1 MSAKKVTIVLIC
13 CLLVVLGAAVC
24 ALLEL
29 YPKDV
34 LTAEA
39 ASEQKPRFVIATEN
53 GVDWTLSL
61 NGENVDGAECSGRFT
76 DTSNSVAKRM
86 YESIKQSLRDMGL
99 DVPAKGDFVVAEH
112 CDIAFELP
120 SISSQ
125 VDANEAAYGSDGV
138 FFKQDINDVI
148 STPRVYFEYRKKGD
162 EQWQEAQAYFTIGGY
177 RFGRGIDVGE
187 YEVRIVAT
195 ETFLFEATEDGEQI
209 QYSAKRCGQ
218 IVDCRITK
226 ADLILSKSADKEITY
241 GTSIADVA
249 NVLRLSDFCDM
260 QLDGRFVLSD
270 TQTDEELLS
279 ATDKNSAYL
288 GVKDGGHVVYFDFI
302 PSSDNYNILKNAKVQ
317 IAVKPRSLYVRIRD
331 AYSLVGEELYTPEY
345 QIVSPLV
352 AGDGVESLGVR
363 IENDA
368 DKDVASMTYKTLVR
382 FSNPNYVADCHSHES
397 QFANY
402 GRYFVYAKQIEVVA
416 DDGQKF
422 YVFYGGGLV
431 DVSIK
436 VVRVEIENVYG
447 KPLVCAYRFDFID
460 ENGEVATPDGF
471 SVSWQS
477 VQDGVEY
484 FAVYGGELSN
494 ISVGNVTLSKEN
506 NVLCFFEGEKTG
518 GALTPAN
525 VALIAVCCVLACVL
539 VALCVVAG
547 MIVQRHN
554 ADMRMLKKHV
564 YTRETWAKTADC
576 ANNAKTEN
584 RKAKEN
590 GEPKKLR
597 HGKKNK
603 LNKTQNEAN
612 K

>member
-13 CLLVVLGAAVC
+13 CLFVVLGAAVC

-39 ASEQKPRFVIATEN
+39 ASAQRPRFVIATAN

-99 DVPAKGDFVVAEH
+99 DVPSEGDFVVAEY

-148 STPRVYFEYRKKGD
+148 STPCVYFEYRKKGD
-162 EQWQEAQAYFTIGGY
+162 EQWKETQAYALLGGY
-177 RFGRGIDVGE
+177 RFGRGVDVGE

-195 ETFLFEATEDGEQI
+195 ETFLFEENEDGEQI
-209 QYSAKRCGQ
+209 QYTAKRCGQ
-218 IVDCRITK
+218 VVDCRITK
-226 ADLILSKSADKEITY
+226 ADLILSKSAYKEITY
-241 GTSIADVA
+241 GASVADVA
-249 NVLRLSDFCDM
+249 NSLRLSDFCDM
-260 QLDGRFVLSD
+260 QFDGRFVLSD
-270 TQTDEELLS
+270 TQTDEDLLS

-288 GVKDGGHVVYFDFI
+288 GVKEGGHVVYFDFI
-302 PSSDNYNILKNAKVQ
+302 PSSENYNILKNAKVQ
-317 IAVKPRSLYVRIRD
+317 IKVNPRSLYVRIRD
-331 AYSLVGEELYTPEY
+331 AYSLVGEELSTPDY

-352 AGDGVESLGVR
+352 DGDGVESLGVR
-363 IENDA
+363 IEHDA

-382 FSNPNYVADCHSHES
+382 FSNPNYVADCHSYES

-431 DVSIK
+431 DVFIK
-436 VVRVEIENVYG
+436 VVRTEIENTYG
-447 KPLVCAYRFDFID
+447 KPLVCAYKFDFID

-471 SVSWQS
+471 TVSWQS
-477 VQDGVEY
+477 VQDGIEY
-484 FAVYGGELSN
+484 VAVYGGEIAN
-494 ISVGNVTLSKEN
+494 INVKSVTLSKDS
-506 NVLCFFEGEKTG
+506 NVLCFFEGERAVD
-518 GALTPAN
+518 ALNGAN
-525 VALIAVCCVLACVL
+525 VALIAECCVLVCVL
-539 VALCVVAG
+539 VALCIAYKK
-547 MIVQRHN
+547 QR
-554 ADMRMLKKHV
+554 RYLV
-564 YTRETWAKTADC
+564 
-576 ANNAKTEN
+576 
-584 RKAKEN
+584 
-590 GEPKKLR
+590 
-597 HGKKNK
+597 
-603 LNKTQNEAN
+603 
-612 K
+612 

>member
-39 ASEQKPRFVIATEN
+39 ASEQRPRFVIATAN

-99 DVPAKGDFVVAEH
+99 DVPAEGDFVVAEH

-125 VDANEAAYGSDGV
+125 VDANEAAYGADGV

-162 EQWQEAQAYFTIGGY
+162 EHWQEAQAYFTIGGY
-177 RFGRGIDVGE
+177 RFGRGVDVGE

-226 ADLILSKSADKEITY
+226 ADLILTKSADKEITY
-241 GTSIADVA
+241 GTSVADVA
-249 NVLRLSDFCDM
+249 SVLRLSDFCDM

-288 GVKDGGHVVYFDFI
+288 GVKEGGHVVYFDFI
-302 PSSDNYNILKNAKVQ
+302 PSSENYNILKNAKVQ
-317 IAVKPRSLYVRIRD
+317 IAVNPRSLYVRIRD
-331 AYSLVGEELYTPEY
+331 AYSLVGEELSTPDY

-382 FSNPNYVADCHSHES
+382 FSNPNYVADCHSYES

-477 VQDGVEY
+477 VQDGIEY
-484 FAVYGGELSN
+484 VAVYGGEIADINVKS
-494 ISVGNVTLSKEN
+494 VTLSKDSN
-506 NVLCFFEGEKTG
+506 MLCFFEGERAAS
-518 GALTPAN
+518 ALSGAN

-539 VALCVVAG
+539 VALCIAYKK
-547 MIVQRHN
+547 QR
-554 ADMRMLKKHV
+554 RYLV
-564 YTRETWAKTADC
+564 
-576 ANNAKTEN
+576 
-584 RKAKEN
+584 
-590 GEPKKLR
+590 
-597 HGKKNK
+597 
-603 LNKTQNEAN
+603 
-612 K
+612 

>member
-13 CLLVVLGAAVC
+13 CLFVVLGAAVC

-39 ASEQKPRFVIATEN
+39 ASAQRPRFVIATAN

-86 YESIKQSLRDMGL
+86 YESIKQSLRNMGL
-99 DVPAKGDFVVAEH
+99 DVPAEGDFVVAEY

-162 EQWQEAQAYFTIGGY
+162 EQWKETQAYVLLGGY
-177 RFGRGIDVGE
+177 RFGRGVDVGE

-195 ETFLFEATEDGEQI
+195 ETFLFEENEDGEQI
-209 QYSAKRCGQ
+209 QYTAKRCGQ
-218 IVDCRITK
+218 VVDCRITK
-226 ADLILSKSADKEITY
+226 ADLILSKAAYKEITY
-241 GTSIADVA
+241 GASVADVA
-249 NVLRLSDFCDM
+249 NSLRLSDFCDM

-270 TQTDEELLS
+270 TQTDENLLS

-288 GVKDGGHVVYFDFI
+288 GVKEGGHVVYFDFI
-302 PSSDNYNILKNAKVQ
+302 PSSENYNMLKNAKVQ
-317 IAVKPRSLYVRIRD
+317 IEVNPRSLYVRIRD
-331 AYSLVGEELYTPEY
+331 AYSLVGEELSTPDY

-352 AGDGVESLGVR
+352 DGDGIESLGVR

-382 FSNPNYVADCHSHES
+382 FSNPNYVADCHSYES

-436 VVRVEIENVYG
+436 VVRTEIENTYD
-447 KPLVCAYRFDFID
+447 KPLVCAYKFDFID

-471 SVSWQS
+471 TVSWQS
-477 VQDGVEY
+477 VQGGIEY
-484 FAVYGGELSN
+484 VAVYGGEIAN
-494 ISVGNVTLSKEN
+494 INVKSVTLSKDN
-506 NVLCFFEGEKTG
+506 NVLCFFEGERAVD
-518 GALTPAN
+518 ALNGAN
-525 VALIAVCCVLACVL
+525 VALIAICGALLCVLIAMCV
-539 VALCVVAG
+539 AYKK
-547 MIVQRHN
+547 QR
-554 ADMRMLKKHV
+554 RFLI
-564 YTRETWAKTADC
+564 
-576 ANNAKTEN
+576 
-584 RKAKEN
+584 
-590 GEPKKLR
+590 
-597 HGKKNK
+597 
-603 LNKTQNEAN
+603 
-612 K
+612 

>member
-13 CLLVVLGAAVC
+13 CLFVVLGAAVC

-39 ASEQKPRFVIATEN
+39 ASAQRPRFVIATAK

-86 YESIKQSLRDMGL
+86 YESIKQSLRNMGL
-99 DVPAKGDFVVAEH
+99 DVPLEGDFVVAEY

-162 EQWQEAQAYFTIGGY
+162 EQWKETQAYVLLGGY
-177 RFGRGIDVGE
+177 RFGRGVDVGE

-195 ETFLFEATEDGEQI
+195 ETFLFEANEDGEQI
-209 QYSAKRCGQ
+209 QYTAKRCGQ
-218 IVDCRITK
+218 VVDCRITK
-226 ADLILSKSADKEITY
+226 ADLILSKAAYKEITY
-241 GTSIADVA
+241 GASVADVA
-249 NVLRLSDFCDM
+249 NSLRLSDFCDM

-270 TQTDEELLS
+270 TQTDENLLS

-288 GVKDGGHVVYFDFI
+288 GVKEGGHVVYFDFI
-302 PSSDNYNILKNAKVQ
+302 PSSENYNILKNAKVQ
-317 IAVKPRSLYVRIRD
+317 IEVNPRSLYVRIRD
-331 AYSLVGEELYTPEY
+331 AYSLVGEELSIPEY

-352 AGDGVESLGVR
+352 DGDGSESLGVR

-382 FSNPNYVADCHSHES
+382 FSNPNYVADCHSYES

-436 VVRVEIENVYG
+436 VVRTEIENTYD
-447 KPLVCAYRFDFID
+447 KPLVCAYKFDFID

-471 SVSWQS
+471 TVSWQS
-477 VQDGVEY
+477 VQDGIEY
-484 FAVYGGELSN
+484 VAVYGGEIAN
-494 ISVGNVTLSKEN
+494 INVKSVTLSKDN
-506 NVLCFFEGEKTG
+506 NVLCFFEGERAVD
-518 GALTPAN
+518 ALNGAN

-539 VALCVVAG
+539 VALCIAYKK
-547 MIVQRHN
+547 QR
-554 ADMRMLKKHV
+554 RYLV
-564 YTRETWAKTADC
+564 
-576 ANNAKTEN
+576 
-584 RKAKEN
+584 
-590 GEPKKLR
+590 
-597 HGKKNK
+597 
-603 LNKTQNEAN
+603 
-612 K
+612 

>member
-13 CLLVVLGAAVC
+13 CLFVVLGAAVC

-39 ASEQKPRFVIATEN
+39 ASEQRPRFVIATAN

-86 YESIKQSLRDMGL
+86 YESIKQSLRNMGL
-99 DVPAKGDFVVAEH
+99 DVPAEGDFVVAEY

-162 EQWQEAQAYFTIGGY
+162 EQWKETQAYVLLGGY
-177 RFGRGIDVGE
+177 RFGRGVDVGE

-195 ETFLFEATEDGEQI
+195 ETFLFEANEDGEQI
-209 QYSAKRCGQ
+209 QYTAKRCGQ
-218 IVDCRITK
+218 VVDCRITK

-241 GTSIADVA
+241 GASVADVA
-249 NVLRLSDFCDM
+249 NSLRLSDFCDM

-270 TQTDEELLS
+270 TQTDENLLS

-288 GVKDGGHVVYFDFI
+288 GVKEGGHVVYFDFI
-302 PSSDNYNILKNAKVQ
+302 PSSENYNILKNAKVQ
-317 IAVKPRSLYVRIRD
+317 IEVNPRSLYVRIRD
-331 AYSLVGEELYTPEY
+331 AYSLVGEELSIPEY

-352 AGDGVESLGVR
+352 DGDGIESLGVR

-382 FSNPNYVADCHSHES
+382 FSNPNYVADCHSYES

-436 VVRVEIENVYG
+436 VVRTEIENTYD
-447 KPLVCAYRFDFID
+447 KPLVCAYKFDFID

-471 SVSWQS
+471 TVSWQS
-477 VQDGVEY
+477 VQDGIEY
-484 FAVYGGELSN
+484 VAVYGGEIAN
-494 ISVGNVTLSKEN
+494 INVKSVTLSKDN
-506 NVLCFFEGEKTG
+506 NVLCFFEGERAVD
-518 GALTPAN
+518 ALNGAN
-525 VALIAVCCVLACVL
+525 VALIAVCCVLVCVL
-539 VALCVVAG
+539 VALCIAYKK
-547 MIVQRHN
+547 QR
-554 ADMRMLKKHV
+554 RYLV
-564 YTRETWAKTADC
+564 
-576 ANNAKTEN
+576 
-584 RKAKEN
+584 
-590 GEPKKLR
+590 
-597 HGKKNK
+597 
-603 LNKTQNEAN
+603 
-612 K
+612 

>member
-99 DVPAKGDFVVAEH
+99 DVPAEGDFVVAEH

-436 VVRVEIENVYG
+436 VVRVEIENIYG

-471 SVSWQS
+471 SVSWKS

>member
-39 ASEQKPRFVIATEN
+39 ASEQRPRFVIATAN

-99 DVPAKGDFVVAEH
+99 DVPAEGDFIVAEY

-125 VDANEAAYGSDGV
+125 VDANEAAYGADGV

-177 RFGRGIDVGE
+177 RFGRGVDVGE

-226 ADLILSKSADKEITY
+226 ADLILTKFADKEITY
-241 GTSIADVA
+241 GTSVADVA
-249 NVLRLSDFCDM
+249 SVLRLSDFCDM

-270 TQTDEELLS
+270 TQTEEELLS

-288 GVKDGGHVVYFDFI
+288 GVKEGGHVVYFDFI
-302 PSSDNYNILKNAKVQ
+302 PSSENYNILKNAKVQ
-317 IAVKPRSLYVRIRD
+317 IAVNPRSLYVRIRD
-331 AYSLVGEELYTPEY
+331 AYSLVGEELSTPDY

-352 AGDGVESLGVR
+352 AGDGVESLGVS

-382 FSNPNYVADCHSHES
+382 FSNPNYVADCHSYES

-477 VQDGVEY
+477 VQEGIEY
-484 FAVYGGELSN
+484 VAVYGGEIADINVKS
-494 ISVGNVTLSKEN
+494 VTLSKDN
-506 NVLCFFEGEKTG
+506 NVLCFFEGERAAS
-518 GALTPAN
+518 ALSGAN

-539 VALCVVAG
+539 VALCIAYKK
-547 MIVQRHN
+547 QR
-554 ADMRMLKKHV
+554 RYLV
-564 YTRETWAKTADC
+564 
-576 ANNAKTEN
+576 
-584 RKAKEN
+584 
-590 GEPKKLR
+590 
-597 HGKKNK
+597 
-603 LNKTQNEAN
+603 
-612 K
+612 

>member
-13 CLLVVLGAAVC
+13 CLFVVLGAAVC

-39 ASEQKPRFVIATEN
+39 ASAQRPRFVIATAN

-86 YESIKQSLRDMGL
+86 YESIKQSLRNMGL
-99 DVPAKGDFVVAEH
+99 DVPAEGDFVVAEY

-162 EQWQEAQAYFTIGGY
+162 EQWKETQAYVLLGGY
-177 RFGRGIDVGE
+177 RFGRGVDVGE

-195 ETFLFEATEDGEQI
+195 ETFLFEENEDGEQI
-209 QYSAKRCGQ
+209 QYTAKRCGQ
-218 IVDCRITK
+218 VVDCRITK
-226 ADLILSKSADKEITY
+226 ADLILSKAAYKEITY
-241 GTSIADVA
+241 GASVADVA
-249 NVLRLSDFCDM
+249 NSLRLSDFCDM

-270 TQTDEELLS
+270 TQTDENLLS

-288 GVKDGGHVVYFDFI
+288 GVKEGGHVVYFDFI
-302 PSSDNYNILKNAKVQ
+302 PSSENYNILKNAKVQ
-317 IAVKPRSLYVRIRD
+317 IEVDPRSLYVRIRD
-331 AYSLVGEELYTPEY
+331 AYSLVGEELSTPEY

-352 AGDGVESLGVR
+352 DGDGIESLGVR

-368 DKDVASMTYKTLVR
+368 DKDVARMTYKTLVR
-382 FSNPNYVADCHSHES
+382 FSNPNYVADCHSYES

-436 VVRVEIENVYG
+436 VVRTEIENTYD
-447 KPLVCAYRFDFID
+447 KPLVCAYKFDFID

-471 SVSWQS
+471 TVSWQS
-477 VQDGVEY
+477 VQGGIEY
-484 FAVYGGELSN
+484 VAVYGGEIAN
-494 ISVGNVTLSKEN
+494 INVKSVTLSKDN
-506 NVLCFFEGEKTG
+506 NVLCFFEGERAVD
-518 GALTPAN
+518 ALNGAN

-539 VALCVVAG
+539 VALCIAYKK
-547 MIVQRHN
+547 QR
-554 ADMRMLKKHV
+554 RYLV
-564 YTRETWAKTADC
+564 
-576 ANNAKTEN
+576 
-584 RKAKEN
+584 
-590 GEPKKLR
+590 
-597 HGKKNK
+597 
-603 LNKTQNEAN
+603 
-612 K
+612 

>member
-99 DVPAKGDFVVAEH
+99 DVPAEGDFVVAEH

-436 VVRVEIENVYG
+436 VVRVEIENIYG

>member
-13 CLLVVLGAAVC
+13 CLFVVLGAAVC

-39 ASEQKPRFVIATEN
+39 ASEQRPRFVIATAN

-99 DVPAKGDFVVAEH
+99 DVPSEGDFVVAEY
-112 CDIAFELP
+112 CDISFELP

-177 RFGRGIDVGE
+177 RFGRGVDVGE

-226 ADLILSKSADKEITY
+226 ADLILTKSADKEITY
-241 GTSIADVA
+241 GTSVADVA
-249 NVLRLSDFCDM
+249 SVLRLSDFCDM

-279 ATDKNSAYL
+279 ATDRNSAYL
-288 GVKDGGHVVYFDFI
+288 GVKEGGHVVYFDFI
-302 PSSDNYNILKNAKVQ
+302 PSSENYNILKNAKVQ
-317 IAVKPRSLYVRIRD
+317 IAVNPRSLYVRIRD
-331 AYSLVGEELYTPEY
+331 AYSLVGEELSTPEY

-352 AGDGVESLGVR
+352 AGDGVEGLGVR

-382 FSNPNYVADCHSHES
+382 FSNPNYVADCHSYES

-460 ENGEVATPDGF
+460 ENGEAATPDGF

-477 VQDGVEY
+477 VQEGIEY
-484 FAVYGGELSN
+484 VAVYGGEIADINVKS
-494 ISVGNVTLSKEN
+494 VTLSKDS
-506 NVLCFFEGEKTG
+506 NVLCFFEGERAVD
-518 GALTPAN
+518 ALSGAN

-539 VALCVVAG
+539 VALCIAYKK
-547 MIVQRHN
+547 QR
-554 ADMRMLKKHV
+554 RYLV
-564 YTRETWAKTADC
+564 
-576 ANNAKTEN
+576 
-584 RKAKEN
+584 
-590 GEPKKLR
+590 
-597 HGKKNK
+597 
-603 LNKTQNEAN
+603 
-612 K
+612 

>member
-39 ASEQKPRFVIATEN
+39 ASEQRPRFVIATAN
-53 GVDWTLSL
+53 GIDWTLSL

-99 DVPAKGDFVVAEH
+99 DVPAEGDFVVAEY

-148 STPRVYFEYRKKGD
+148 STPRVCFEYRKKGD
-162 EQWQEAQAYFTIGGY
+162 EQWQEAQAYFTISGY
-177 RFGRGIDVGE
+177 LFGRGVDVGE

-195 ETFLFEATEDGEQI
+195 ETFLFEANEDGEQI

-241 GTSIADVA
+241 GTSVADVA

-270 TQTDEELLS
+270 TQTDDDLLS

-288 GVKDGGHVVYFDFI
+288 GVKEGGHVVYFDFI
-302 PSSDNYNILKNAKVQ
+302 PSNENYNILKNAKVQ
-317 IAVKPRSLYVRIRD
+317 IAVNPRSLYVRIRD
-331 AYSLVGEELYTPEY
+331 AYSLVGEELSTPDY

-352 AGDGVESLGVR
+352 EGDGVESLGVSV
-363 IENDA
+363 ENDA
-368 DKDVASMTYKTLVR
+368 DKEVASMTYKTLVR
-382 FSNPNYVADCHSHES
+382 FSNPNYVADCHSYES

-436 VVRVEIENVYG
+436 VVRIEIENVYG

-477 VQDGVEY
+477 VQDGIEY
-484 FAVYGGELSN
+484 VAVYGGEIADINVKS
-494 ISVGNVTLSKEN
+494 VTLSKDS
-506 NVLCFFEGEKTG
+506 NVLCFFEGERAVD
-518 GALTPAN
+518 ALSGAN

-539 VALCVVAG
+539 VALCIAYKK
-547 MIVQRHN
+547 QR
-554 ADMRMLKKHV
+554 RYLV
-564 YTRETWAKTADC
+564 
-576 ANNAKTEN
+576 
-584 RKAKEN
+584 
-590 GEPKKLR
+590 
-597 HGKKNK
+597 
-603 LNKTQNEAN
+603 
-612 K
+612 

>member
-99 DVPAKGDFVVAEH
+99 DVPAEGDFVVAEH

-270 TQTDEELLS
+270 NQTDEELLS

-436 VVRVEIENVYG
+436 VVRVEIENIYG

>member
-13 CLLVVLGAAVC
+13 CLFVVLGAAVC

-39 ASEQKPRFVIATEN
+39 ASEQRPRFVIATAN

-99 DVPAKGDFVVAEH
+99 DVPAEGDFVVAEY

-162 EQWQEAQAYFTIGGY
+162 EQWKETQAYALLGGY
-177 RFGRGIDVGE
+177 RFGRGVDVGE

-195 ETFLFEATEDGEQI
+195 ETFLFEANEDGEQI
-209 QYSAKRCGQ
+209 QYTAKRCGQ
-218 IVDCRITK
+218 VVDCRITK
-226 ADLILSKSADKEITY
+226 ADLILSKAAYKEITY
-241 GTSIADVA
+241 GASVADVV
-249 NVLRLSDFCDM
+249 NSLRLSDFCDM

-270 TQTDEELLS
+270 TQTDENLLS

-288 GVKDGGHVVYFDFI
+288 GVKEGGHVVYFDFI
-302 PSSDNYNILKNAKVQ
+302 PSSENYNILKNAKVQ
-317 IAVKPRSLYVRIRD
+317 IEVNSRSLYVRIRD
-331 AYSLVGEELYTPEY
+331 AYSLVGEELSTPEY

-352 AGDGVESLGVR
+352 DGDGVESLGVR
-363 IENDA
+363 IEHDA
-368 DKDVASMTYKTLVR
+368 DKDVASMTYKTFVR
-382 FSNPNYVADCHSHES
+382 FSNPNYVADCHSYES

-402 GRYFVYAKQIEVVA
+402 GRYFVYAKQVEVVA

-422 YVFYGGGLV
+422 YIFYGGGLV

-436 VVRVEIENVYG
+436 VVRVEIENTYD
-447 KPLVCAYRFDFID
+447 KPLVCAYKFDFID

-477 VQDGVEY
+477 VQEGIEY
-484 FAVYGGELSN
+484 VAVYGGEIADIN
-494 ISVGNVTLSKEN
+494 IKSVTLSKDN
-506 NVLCFFEGEKTG
+506 NVLCFFEGERAVD
-518 GALTPAN
+518 ALSGAN
-525 VALIAVCCVLACVL
+525 VALIAVCCTLACVL
-539 VALCVVAG
+539 VALC
-547 MIVQRHN
+547 IVYKKQR
-554 ADMRMLKKHV
+554 RYLV
-564 YTRETWAKTADC
+564 
-576 ANNAKTEN
+576 
-584 RKAKEN
+584 
-590 GEPKKLR
+590 
-597 HGKKNK
+597 
-603 LNKTQNEAN
+603 
-612 K
+612 

>member
-270 TQTDEELLS
+270 NQTDEELLS

-436 VVRVEIENVYG
+436 VVRVEIENIYG

>member
-13 CLLVVLGAAVC
+13 CLFVVLGAAVC

-39 ASEQKPRFVIATEN
+39 ASAQRPRFVIATAN

-99 DVPAKGDFVVAEH
+99 DVPAEGDFVVAEY

-162 EQWQEAQAYFTIGGY
+162 EQWKETQAYVLLGGY
-177 RFGRGIDVGE
+177 RFGRGVDVGE

-195 ETFLFEATEDGEQI
+195 ETFLFEANEDGEQI
-209 QYSAKRCGQ
+209 QYTAKRCGQ
-218 IVDCRITK
+218 VVDCRITK
-226 ADLILSKSADKEITY
+226 ADLILSKAAYKEITY
-241 GTSIADVA
+241 GASVADVA
-249 NVLRLSDFCDM
+249 NSLRLSDFCDM

-270 TQTDEELLS
+270 TQTDENLLS

-288 GVKDGGHVVYFDFI
+288 GVKEGGHVVYFDFI
-302 PSSDNYNILKNAKVQ
+302 PSSENYNILKNAKVQ
-317 IAVKPRSLYVRIRD
+317 IEVNPRSLYVRIRD
-331 AYSLVGEELYTPEY
+331 AYSLVGEELSIPEY

-352 AGDGVESLGVR
+352 DGDGIESLGVR

-368 DKDVASMTYKTLVR
+368 DKDIASMTYKTLVR
-382 FSNPNYVADCHSHES
+382 FSNPNYVADCHSYES

-436 VVRVEIENVYG
+436 VVRTEIENTYD
-447 KPLVCAYRFDFID
+447 KPLVCAYKFDFID

-471 SVSWQS
+471 TVSWQS
-477 VQDGVEY
+477 VQDGIEY
-484 FAVYGGELSN
+484 VAVYGGEIAN
-494 ISVGNVTLSKEN
+494 INVKSVTLSKDN
-506 NVLCFFEGEKTG
+506 NVLCFFEGERAVD
-518 GALTPAN
+518 ALNGAN
-525 VALIAVCCVLACVL
+525 VALIAVCCVLVCVL
-539 VALCVVAG
+539 VALCIAYKK
-547 MIVQRHN
+547 QR
-554 ADMRMLKKHV
+554 RYLV
-564 YTRETWAKTADC
+564 
-576 ANNAKTEN
+576 
-584 RKAKEN
+584 
-590 GEPKKLR
+590 
-597 HGKKNK
+597 
-603 LNKTQNEAN
+603 
-612 K
+612 